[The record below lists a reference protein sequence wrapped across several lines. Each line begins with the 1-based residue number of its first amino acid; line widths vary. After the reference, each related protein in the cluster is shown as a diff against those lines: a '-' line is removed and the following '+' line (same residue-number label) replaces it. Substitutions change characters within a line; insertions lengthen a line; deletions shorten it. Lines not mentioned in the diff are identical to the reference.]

1 MWRIVQQDEP
11 DDYVLATG
19 EKYSVRT
26 FAEMAFA
33 EVGRTLEWSSAGEAE
48 TGRDAKTGE
57 VLVAVDPRYFRPAE
71 VDLLV
76 GDASKA
82 KRKLGW
88 APKITFAELV
98 TEMVAAELVSMKR
111 EAALRD
117 RIVIE

>member
-1 MWRIVQQDEP
+1 
-11 DDYVLATG
+11 
-19 EKYSVRT
+19 
-26 FAEMAFA
+26 
-33 EVGRTLEWSSAGEAE
+33 
-48 TGRDAKTGE
+48 
-57 VLVAVDPRYFRPAE
+57 
-71 VDLLV
+71 V